1 VVFGVNKNM
10 KQITVEKLLKNIKKE
25 ATMALKIIKDMENL
39 ENLETPT
46 EETPVEEINETPS
59 EAPVEV
65 AEEGIVSEDEETQAE

>member
-1 VVFGVNKNM
+1 M